1 MKPNSVL
8 TFLAGAAL
16 GAGLAILFAPHSGA
30 ETRRRIK
37 ERAKRDYDSLK
48 ERAGVFKEKLADDAI
63 KTQESR

>member
-30 ETRRRIK
+30 ETRRKIR
-37 ERAKRDYDSLK
+37 ERAKKDYDSVK
-48 ERAGVFKEKLADDAI
+48 DKVNAAKQKIQDSVNEAAEA
-63 KTQESR
+63 